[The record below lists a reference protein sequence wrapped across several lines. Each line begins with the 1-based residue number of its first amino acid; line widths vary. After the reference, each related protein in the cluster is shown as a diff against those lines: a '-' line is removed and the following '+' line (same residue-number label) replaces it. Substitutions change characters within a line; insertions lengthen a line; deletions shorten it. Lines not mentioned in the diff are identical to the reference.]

1 MPPNTFG
8 VAFAVTL
15 FGESHGRCVGM
26 VLDGCPAGL
35 ELSEKDLE
43 EPLRRRI
50 PKIPGLSSGRRE
62 EDKVEILSGIFRG
75 RTTGAPICALVWN
88 MDVDDKPYLELE
100 SIPRPGHA
108 DFPAYIKYGG
118 YHDFRG
124 GGIFSGRITVPYIM
138 AGAIALKLLDRIG
151 VEVLAYTVEIAGV
164 KAGRTTLDM
173 LRRNIA
179 LSPVR
184 CGDLEASRHMMKKIL
199 EAAREGDSV
208 GGTVEA
214 QALGL
219 PPGLGD
225 PVFDSIDSELAKLL
239 FAIPAVKG
247 VEFGLGFEA
256 SHMKGSQFND
266 QYTLRDGRVVT
277 SSNNAGGILGGLTTG
292 MPLTLRVVFK
302 PTPSI
307 SKPQRSVDLK
317 SMQPRE
323 VRIKGR
329 HDPCIVPKGVPA
341 VRSAVAIVLADHLL
355 RAGAIPKILGE
366 AS

>member
-35 ELSEKDLE
+35 KLSEKDLE
-43 EPLRRRI
+43 EPLKRRI
-50 PKIPGLSSGRRE
+50 PEIPGLSSGRRE
-62 EDKVEILSGIFRG
+62 EDEVEILSGVFRG
-75 RTTGAPICALVWN
+75 KTTGAPICTLVWN
-88 MDVDDKPYLELE
+88 RDVDDKPYLELGG
-100 SIPRPGHA
+100 IPRPGHA
-108 DFPAYIKYGG
+108 DFPAYIKYKG

-138 AGAIALKLLDRIG
+138 AGAVALKLLNLIG

-164 KAGRTTLDM
+164 KAGRTTIEE

-184 CGDLEASRHMMKKIL
+184 CGDLKASQLMVDKIL

-208 GGTVEA
+208 GGVVEA

-225 PVFDSIDSELAKLL
+225 PIFDSIDSELAKLL

-256 SHMKGSQFND
+256 SHMRGSRFND
-266 QYTLRDGRVVT
+266 QYTLKNGNVVT
-277 SSNNAGGILGGLTTG
+277 SSNNAGGVLGGLTTG
-292 MPLTLRVVFK
+292 MPLMLRVVFK

-307 SKPQRSVDLK
+307 SKPQSSIDLE
-317 SMQPRE
+317 SMRPRE
-323 VRIKGR
+323 IKIRGR

-341 VRSAVAIVLADHLL
+341 VRAVVAIVLADHLL
-355 RAGAIPKILGE
+355 RAGAIPKTLGE
-366 AS
+366 AP